1 MQRPTCG
8 KCLWPHTSWL
18 VPLLCCTVPFHS
30 WKNQIRFIILV
41 LLFTTT
47 GSISQWKNQIRF
59 IVLLLLFTT
68 TVLRCCS
75 LSLHQLVT
83 LAPIRNSTDPY
94 RHALSASY
102 NGALC
107 CWALIFLFLYIYI
120 YIIFFF
126 FLFLASAQWF
136 LKTLWAFYFFSPIL
150 LSWCRSLCF
159 NCYWGKYIKAHN
171 L

>member
-68 TVLRCCS
+68 TVLRCWSLS
-75 LSLHQLVT
+75 LSLHQSVT
-83 LAPIRNSTDPY
+83 LALIRNSTDPY

-107 CWALIFLFLYIYI
+107 CWALIFLFSYIYI
-120 YIIFFF
+120 YIYIFFF
-126 FLFLASAQWF
+126 FFLLLLNDSW
-136 LKTLWAFYFFSPIL
+136 KLWAFYFFFPHFAKLVSKSVLIVIGE
-150 LSWCRSLCF
+150 
-159 NCYWGKYIKAHN
+159 NK
-171 L
+171 